1 MFGFQEIQ
9 HLQIG
14 VKFRS
19 GLFFSHVASQIHCH
33 EVRLASWKK
42 RKIQSSRGPK
52 INDFWWIVDDT
63 RICCNGQKHVIFAEE
78 NRLLRNA
85 SGLVASG
92 FTSWVQVELALAAA
106 PGTYKYTKYTCSF
119 IFWCNIFWLLSVCL
133 ILGSWVRVHCSNR
146 HFGSLPAPAG
156 DVRDPRLHTVPLPQS
171 AHLADVTWPSS
182 FLQGM
187 WTTLGVDHE
196 KSKRLDLG
204 CCCCLLFFFLRGCN
218 FQPKKLWKSAQK
230 KTTHYW

>member
-33 EVRLASWKK
+33 EMRLASWKK

-92 FTSWVQVELALAAA
+92 FTWWVQVELALAAA

-133 ILGSWVRVHCSNR
+133 TFSVRG
-146 HFGSLPAPAG
+146 FGFIAALPFRRSCRAPAG

-171 AHLADVTWPSS
+171 AHLADVTWPVTSPCRRCE
-182 FLQGM
+182 L
-187 WTTLGVDHE
+187 TVGVVSR
-196 KSKRLDLG
+196 KIKKRLDLG
-204 CCCCLLFFFLRGCN
+204 
-218 FQPKKLWKSAQK
+218 
-230 KTTHYW
+230 

>member
-14 VKFRS
+14 VKFRKR
-19 GLFFSHVASQIHCH
+19 LFFSHVASQIHCH
-33 EVRLASWKK
+33 EMRLASWKK

-85 SGLVASG
+85 SG
-92 FTSWVQVELALAAA
+92 FTWWVQVELALAAA

-133 ILGSWVRVHCSNR
+133 IFPVRGLRVHCSNR
-146 HFGSLPAPAG
+146 HFGSLPGPCRRCKGSAPSH
-156 DVRDPRLHTVPLPQS
+156 RSTSTKCPPCRCN
-171 AHLADVTWPSS
+171 LAAVTSPCRRCERYV
-182 FLQGM
+182 
-187 WTTLGVDHE
+187 GVVSR
-196 KSKRLDLG
+196 KIQRVGFS
-204 CCCCLLFFFLRGCN
+204 
-218 FQPKKLWKSAQK
+218 
-230 KTTHYW
+230 